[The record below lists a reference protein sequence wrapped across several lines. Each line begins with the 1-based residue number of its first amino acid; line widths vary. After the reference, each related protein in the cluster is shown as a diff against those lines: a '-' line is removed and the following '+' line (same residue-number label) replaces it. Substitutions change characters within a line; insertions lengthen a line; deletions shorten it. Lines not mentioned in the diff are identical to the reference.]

1 MCLTQSKEVW
11 VELGSGHVFFCVWGC
26 GETQKVRL
34 AVVATAAA
42 EAAAAAAVV
51 VVVVVSTSSFKTFEL
66 EVLISCM
73 K

>member
-11 VELGSGHVFFCVWGC
+11 VELGTGHVFFCAWGC

-34 AVVATAAA
+34 AVVATATA
-42 EAAAAAAVV
+42 EAAAAVV
-51 VVVVVSTSSFKTFEL
+51 VLSTSSFKTFEL
-66 EVLISCM
+66 EVLISSM